1 MNARIIYGKL
11 DFNKVC
17 HVNPQKI
24 RYYQGKEFNK
34 WNNSSRILEGEGDLS
49 TKRFDDLLTVKAI
62 QNRFKEGKKWKE
74 TEFYQL
80 FLNFLSKGIKKW
92 GYNNKEDLDRRVN
105 KTESLYYQIR
115 RNGYKSKIELN
126 SSKKFL
132 TKIKNL
138 KSNKKIFD
146 DILLAVG
153 REGQLIFINGKH
165 RLSIVK
171 LLKIPKIPIIFVV
184 RHKKWMEFRKNL
196 IVFAKKYQGG
206 KLTYRLTHPYL
217 QDIPFK
223 YGNLNFNLIKEN
235 LSISQGTLLDI
246 GSNLGYFCHKF
257 EDEGF
262 DCYAVEENR
271 LDLYFLRKLKEVEN
285 KKFNIIHE
293 AIFEYS
299 KNQEL
304 VFDVVLALNGFHKYL
319 ENKETFLDLIN
330 FLKRLKVKELFFG
343 VYKYS
348 KFGKKGGYRNYSSDE
363 RINFIIENSCLNN
376 AIVIGKTEDGRA
388 LYKLTY

>member
-1 MNARIIYGKL
+1 
-11 DFNKVC
+11 
-17 HVNPQKI
+17 
-24 RYYQGKEFNK
+24 
-34 WNNSSRILEGEGDLS
+34 LEGDWDLS

-62 QNRFKEGKKWKE
+62 QNRFKEGKKWEE

-80 FLNFLSKGIKKW
+80 FLNNLSKGIKKW

-115 RNGYKSKIELN
+115 RNGYKSKIELY
-126 SSKKFL
+126 SSKKLL

-138 KSNKKIFD
+138 KSKKKIFD

-165 RLSIVK
+165 RLSIAK
-171 LLKIPKIPIIFVV
+171 LLNIPKIPIIFVV

-196 IVFAKKYQGG
+196 IFFAKKYQGG
-206 KLTYRLTHPYL
+206 KLTYRLTHPDL

-223 YGNLNFNLIKEN
+223 YGDLNFNLIKEN

-271 LDLYFLRKLKEVEN
+271 MDLYFLRKLKKVEN

-293 AIFEYS
+293 SIYEYN

-304 VFDVVLALNGFHKYL
+304 VFDVLLALNGFHKYL
-319 ENKETFLDLIN
+319 EKKETFLDLIN
-330 FLKRLKVKELFFG
+330 LLKRIKVKELFFG
-343 VYKYS
+343 IHKS
-348 KFGKKGGYRNYSSDE
+348 RRFGNKGGYRNYSSDE
-363 RINFIIENSCLNN
+363 FINFIIENSCLNN

-388 LYKLTY
+388 LYKLTP